1 MSAKDVS
8 ELPDNYEIVILADGT
23 QIPRERQTKAQA
35 RIQALIA
42 KSRYEKLRQQLI
54 LLSDK
59 TNKRVDFKIPEEN
72 TQSDK
77 KEINHQITVAKNE
90 RSAIERQMELST
102 EKTVVRH
109 EPSNSNKKDQGNLA
123 DSKTSNLKKR
133 ILGPLINKKIAQ
145 LLKK

>member
-59 TNKRVDFKIPEEN
+59 ANKRVDFKTPEEN

-77 KEINHQITVAKNE
+77 KEINHQVTVAKNE

-109 EPSNSNKKDQGNLA
+109 EPSNSNKKNQGNLA